1 MLYLVSMQEIRHMPI
16 GIQSFTSMI
25 EGNYVYVD
33 KTHFIPK
40 LEVLGRAYF
49 LTRPRRF
56 GKSLFVSTLQAY
68 FEGRK
73 ELFKGL
79 AIEKFKAENG
89 SEWQSY
95 PVLKLDLNAKEY
107 TEKEHLKAIL
117 NNHIKIWEHKYK
129 VKVDCIEPPS
139 AFANI
144 IQFLHEKFNKRVV
157 ILIDEYDKPLIATL
171 ENQVLQEQYR
181 ATLKAFYS
189 VIKSLNGCIHLSFL
203 TGVTKFSKVSIFSDL
218 NNLYDISFDKEYSS
232 LCGITEEELLSNFAE
247 EVQALASE
255 YNQKYDEMLDVLRA
269 RYDGYRFSKKEE
281 RIYNPFS
288 LFNVFAKKELGDYW
302 FATGTPTFLVRLLE
316 QRYFDIQDLEGNIQI
331 TADDINE
338 YRIGQENLIPLL
350 FQTGYLTVKDY
361 REEGLS
367 YVGRY
372 TLGYPNDEVKYAMV
386 KRLMKIYIDAT
397 TSFNTDF
404 KVDKFESAM
413 RKGDIDRVL
422 TLIKALMASI
432 PYDSLPEDKQF
443 LREQNYQTTI
453 YLIFRLMGEYVRT
466 EVHSSVGRSDVEVET
481 ADSIYIFEF
490 KVGGKPI
497 DALNQIKEMGYA
509 EKHIASNKNIFLIGA
524 TISRNKRTLGKWVVE
539 KILS

>member
-1 MLYLVSMQEIRHMPI
+1 MQKIRNMPI
-16 GIQSFTSMI
+16 GVQSFEAMRL
-25 EGNYVYVD
+25 GNFVYVD
-33 KTHFIPK
+33 KTQFIPK
-40 LEVLGRAYF
+40 LEKLSIAYF
-49 LTRPRRF
+49 FARPRRF
-56 GKSLFVSTLQAY
+56 GKSLFISTLQAY

-79 AIEKFKAENG
+79 AIEKFKAEAG
-89 SEWQSY
+89 SEWQKY
-95 PVLKLDLNAKEY
+95 PVLKLDLNAQKYTKEDDL
-107 TEKEHLKAIL
+107 TTIL
-117 NNHIKIWEHKYK
+117 NENISMWEEKYN
-129 VKVDCIEPPS
+129 VKTSSPDPIS
-139 AFANI
+139 AFTRI
-144 IQFLHEKFNKRVV
+144 IQLLHEKFNKRVV

-171 ENQVLQEQYR
+171 ENEELHEQYR
-181 ATLKAFYS
+181 STLKAFYS
-189 VIKSLNGCIHLSFL
+189 VIKSSNDYIHLSFL

-218 NNLYDISFDKEYSS
+218 NNLFDISFDREYSS
-232 LCGITEEELLSNFAE
+232 LCGITEEELLSNFEE
-247 EVQALASE
+247 EVQALATE

-269 RYDGYRFSKKEE
+269 RYDGYRFSEKEE

-288 LFNVFAKKELGDYW
+288 LFNVFAKNKLGDYW

-397 TSFNTDF
+397 ASFNADF

-413 RKGDIDRVL
+413 RKGDIERVL

-432 PYDSLPEDKQF
+432 PYDSLPEDKLF

-466 EVHSSVGRSDVEVET
+466 EVHSSQGRSDVEVET

-490 KVGGKPI
+490 KVGGKPQ
-497 DALNQIKEMGYA
+497 DAIAQIKETGYA
-509 EKHIASNKNIFLIGA
+509 EKHKASNKNIFLIGA
-524 TISRNKRTLGKWVVE
+524 TIARGKRTLGKWVVE
-539 KILS
+539 KVLS